1 MRGSSGVR
9 ARISFITVQYNNKLD
24 TTRFVSSVAD
34 LFDNDGCD
42 VVVVDNSTSVEMQ
55 ADARTLQGLSRVPV
69 KVLLTGVNLYY
80 WGATAFAI
88 DRMVASG
95 RSVPDWIVVCNNDVT
110 IEDPHFIRKVRAL
123 DTAKF
128 PIVAPR
134 ITSSA
139 GTEQNPLLE
148 SPPHFLKR
156 LKWRIYDVDYRIA
169 RVMLLLKKAVS
180 RTGPPKR
187 RDGSVT
193 PKRIYA
199 PHGSFV
205 LLSSD
210 FFSRGGTFDT
220 TVPLF
225 AEELT
230 LAATAVQLG
239 LPVWYFPDIQVAHR
253 EHSTT
258 GHELTRSKYELERQA
273 RRRYYSLVKG
283 VARST

>member
-1 MRGSSGVR
+1 VRGSSGVR

-34 LFDNDGCD
+34 LSDNDGCD

-80 WGATAFAI
+80 WGAAAFAI
-88 DRMVASG
+88 DWMLASG

-156 LKWRIYDVDYRIA
+156 LKWRIYDIDYRIA
-169 RVMLLLKKAVS
+169 RVMLWLNKAVS
-180 RTGPPKR
+180 RTRPPKPR
-187 RDGSVT
+187 TIIAT
-193 PKRIYA
+193 PKQIYA
-199 PHGSFV
+199 PHGAFL

-210 FFSRGGTFDT
+210 FFRRGGTLDT
-220 TVPLF
+220 TIPLF

-230 LAATAVQLG
+230 LAVTAIRLG
-239 LPVWYFPDIQVAHR
+239 LPVWYFPDIQIAHR

-258 GHELTRSKYELERQA
+258 GRELTRSKYELERRA
-273 RRRYYSLVKG
+273 RRRYYSLLKG
-283 VARST
+283 AVGSI